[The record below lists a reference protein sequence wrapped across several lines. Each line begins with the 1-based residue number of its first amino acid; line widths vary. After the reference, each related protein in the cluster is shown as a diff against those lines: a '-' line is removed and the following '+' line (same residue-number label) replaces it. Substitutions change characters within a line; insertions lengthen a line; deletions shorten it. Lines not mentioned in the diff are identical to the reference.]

1 MRSLCN
7 LALCLL
13 VASSAFAQ
21 AGVPPTG
28 QPPTYRPPVR
38 IEVEPTADT
47 RYPIAVPSFAT
58 APGMER
64 LGQELA
70 SAVSFD
76 LDFSGQFVLLPQA
89 SYPAGFTG
97 FTKDV
102 KQIDFA
108 AWRETRI
115 DFLVHVYVTKEN
127 TADGEKVVLL
137 CRLLDVFGTQQVVGR
152 RIDAGP
158 KWARWAA
165 HKFSDIIVQSATG
178 VPGVAASQI
187 CFSGGATGKKEI
199 YISDYDGANV
209 RQVTKHGS
217 ISILPEFSPDGKK
230 IAYVSYKDRYPF
242 LYVLDIETGKS
253 MAVSKQVGLN
263 TAPAWS
269 PDGRKLAL
277 TLSRDANQEIYVM
290 NADGSDKLRITTHA
304 EMDTSPTFSPD
315 GSQIA
320 FVSERAG
327 NAQIFVMSA
336 DGKNPHRVSYQGG
349 RSYDPEWSPD
359 GKGIVYVAEKRGEG
373 LEIYVMDADGKNAR
387 RLTDSS
393 GSNESPSWSADS
405 RHVMFASTRSGVSAL
420 WAANVETG
428 RNLPVPGVKVR
439 AQGPDWG
446 PVLEW

>member
-1 MRSLCN
+1 VRFPCN
-7 LALCLL
+7 LALCLV
-13 VASSAFAQ
+13 VAASAFGQ
-21 AGVPPTG
+21 VKIDVQPTDD
-28 QPPTYRPPVR
+28 
-38 IEVEPTADT
+38 I
-47 RYPIAVPSFAT
+47 RYPIAVPPFAT
-58 APGMER
+58 APGMEK

-70 SAVSFD
+70 RAVSYD
-76 LDFSGQFVLLPQA
+76 LDFSGQFVLLPPE

-102 KQIDFA
+102 KQVDFA

-127 TADGEKVVLL
+127 TADGEKIVLL

-178 VPGVAASQI
+178 IPGVAASQI
-187 CFSGGATGKKEI
+187 CFSVGATGNKDI

-209 RQVTKHGS
+209 RQVTKHES
-217 ISILPEFSPDGKK
+217 ISILPKFSPDGKK

-242 LYVLDIETGKS
+242 LYVLDVETGKS
-253 MAVSKQVGLN
+253 IAVSKQVGVN
-263 TAPAWS
+263 MAPAWS
-269 PDGRKLAL
+269 PDGRRLAL
-277 TLSRDANQEIYVM
+277 VLSKDANQEIYIM
-290 NADGSDKLRITTHA
+290 NADGSDKQRITTHA

-315 GSQIA
+315 GGRIA

-327 NAQIFVMSA
+327 SPQIFVMSA
-336 DGKNPHRVSYQGG
+336 DGKNPARVSYQGG

-359 GKGIVYVAEKRGEG
+359 GKRIAYVAEKRGEG
-373 LEIYVMDADGKNAR
+373 LEIYVMDADGKNPR

-405 RHVMFASTRSGVSAL
+405 RHIMFASTRSGGSEL
-420 WAANVETG
+420 WTVNVETG
-428 RNLPVPGVKVR
+428 RNLRVPGVNAR
-439 AQGPDWG
+439 AQGPNWG